1 MSNITQ
7 QYLTFAL
14 GEEVFAL
21 ETESV
26 REVIE
31 LVSITRIPKTPAF
44 MRGVINLRGHAVPVV
59 DLRTKFDLPQVA
71 DTVNTC
77 IIIVDVDVDG
87 ENSAMGAIVDS
98 VREVFEM
105 SSDQINP
112 PPRMGTAVRADFIKG
127 MGKQN
132 EEFVMILD
140 IAKVFSPEEL
150 QTLADVEAGAEAGVE
165 ADAETEAHAGVG

>member
-1 MSNITQ
+1 MSDNTTL
-7 QYLTFAL
+7 QYLTFGL

-21 ETESV
+21 ETGSV

-31 LVSITRIPKTPAF
+31 LVSVTRIPKTPAY

-59 DLRTKFDLPQVA
+59 DLRIKFDMPTAQ

-77 IIIVDVDVDG
+77 IIIVDVEVEG
-87 ENSAMGAIVDS
+87 ENCYMGAIVDS

-105 SSDQINP
+105 TSDQINP
-112 PPRMGTAVRADFIKG
+112 PPRMGTAIRADFIRG

-132 EEFVMILD
+132 EEFIMILD
-140 IAKVFSPEEL
+140 IGRVFSPEEL
-150 QTLADVEAGAEAGVE
+150 QVLRSTEELEA
-165 ADAETEAHAGVG
+165 

>member
-1 MSNITQ
+1 MSDNTTL
-7 QYLTFAL
+7 QYLTFGL

-21 ETESV
+21 ETGSV

-31 LVSITRIPKTPAF
+31 LVSVTRIPKTPAY

-59 DLRTKFDLPQVA
+59 DLRIKFDMPKAQ

-77 IIIVDVDVDG
+77 IIIVDVEVEG
-87 ENSAMGAIVDS
+87 ENCYMGAIVDS

-105 SSDQINP
+105 TSDQINP
-112 PPRMGTAVRADFIKG
+112 PPRMGTSIRADFIRG

-132 EEFVMILD
+132 EEFIMILD
-140 IAKVFSPEEL
+140 IGRVFSAEEL
-150 QTLADVEAGAEAGVE
+150 QVLRSTEELEA
-165 ADAETEAHAGVG
+165 

>member
-1 MSNITQ
+1 MSDNTTL

-21 ETESV
+21 ETGCV

-31 LVSITRIPKTPAF
+31 LVPVTRIPKTPPF

-59 DLRTKFDLPQVA
+59 DLRIKFDMPRAQ

-77 IIIVDVDVDG
+77 IIIVDVEVEG
-87 ENSAMGAIVDS
+87 EKCHMGAIVDS

-105 SSDQINP
+105 TSDQINP
-112 PPRMGTAVRADFIKG
+112 PPRMGTSVKADFIRG

-132 EEFVMILD
+132 EEFIMILD
-140 IAKVFSPEEL
+140 IGKIFSHQEL
-150 QTLADVEAGAEAGVE
+150 ARVLESEGAES
-165 ADAETEAHAGVG
+165 

>member
-1 MSNITQ
+1 MSDNTTL
-7 QYLTFAL
+7 QYLTFGL

-21 ETESV
+21 ETGSV

-31 LVSITRIPKTPAF
+31 LVSVTRIPKTPPF

-59 DLRTKFDLPQVA
+59 DLRIKFDMPKVA

-77 IIIVDVDVDG
+77 IIIVDVEVEG
-87 ENSAMGAIVDS
+87 ENCYMGAIVDS

-105 SSDQINP
+105 TSDQINP
-112 PPRMGTAVRADFIKG
+112 PPRMGTSIRADFIRG

-132 EEFVMILD
+132 EEFIMILD
-140 IAKVFSPEEL
+140 IGKVFSAEEL
-150 QTLADVEAGAEAGVE
+150 QVMRSTEETLEN
-165 ADAETEAHAGVG
+165 

>member
-1 MSNITQ
+1 MSDNTTL
-7 QYLTFAL
+7 QYLTFGL

-21 ETESV
+21 ETGSV

-31 LVSITRIPKTPAF
+31 LVSVTRIPKTPPY

-59 DLRTKFDLPQVA
+59 DLRIKFDMPKVA

-77 IIIVDVDVDG
+77 IIIVDVEVEG
-87 ENSAMGAIVDS
+87 ENCYMGAIVDS

-105 SSDQINP
+105 TSDQINP
-112 PPRMGTAVRADFIKG
+112 PPRMGTSIRADFIRG

-132 EEFVMILD
+132 EEFIMILD
-140 IAKVFSPEEL
+140 IGKVFSPEEL
-150 QTLADVEAGAEAGVE
+150 QVMRSTE
-165 ADAETEAHAGVG
+165 ETETPN

>member
-1 MSNITQ
+1 MSDTTTL

-21 ETESV
+21 ETGSV

-31 LVSITRIPKTPAF
+31 LVSVTRIPKTPPF

-59 DLRTKFDLPQVA
+59 DMRIKFDMPKVA

-77 IIIVDVDVDG
+77 IIIVDVEVEG
-87 ENSAMGAIVDS
+87 ENCYMGAIVDS

-105 SSDQINP
+105 TSDQISP
-112 PPRMGTAVRADFIKG
+112 PPRMGTSIRADFIRG

-132 EEFVMILD
+132 EEFIMILD
-140 IAKVFSPEEL
+140 IGKIFSHEEL
-150 QTLADVEAGAEAGVE
+150 ALVLENEGAEA
-165 ADAETEAHAGVG
+165 

>member
-1 MSNITQ
+1 MSDNTTL
-7 QYLTFAL
+7 QYLTFGL

-21 ETESV
+21 ETGSV

-31 LVSITRIPKTPAF
+31 LVSVTRIPKTPPY

-59 DLRTKFDLPQVA
+59 DLRIKFDMPKAQ

-77 IIIVDVDVDG
+77 IIIVDVEVEG
-87 ENSAMGAIVDS
+87 ENCYMGAIVDS

-105 SSDQINP
+105 TSDQINP
-112 PPRMGTAVRADFIKG
+112 PPRMGTSIRADFIRG

-132 EEFVMILD
+132 EEFIMILD
-140 IAKVFSPEEL
+140 IGKVFSPEEL
-150 QTLADVEAGAEAGVE
+150 QVLRSTEELEA
-165 ADAETEAHAGVG
+165 

>member
-1 MSNITQ
+1 MTATNTQ
-7 QYLTFAL
+7 QYLTFGL

-21 ETESV
+21 ETDSV

-31 LVSITRIPKTPAF
+31 LVPVTRIPKTPPF

-59 DLRTKFDLPQVA
+59 DLRVKFDMPQVK

-77 IIIVDVDVDG
+77 IIIVDVEVEG
-87 ENSAMGAIVDS
+87 ESCFMGAIVDS

-105 SSDQINP
+105 TEDQINP
-112 PPRMGTAVRADFIKG
+112 PPRMGTSIRTDFIKG

-132 EEFVMILD
+132 EEFIMILD
-140 IAKVFSPEEL
+140 IARIFSPEEL
-150 QTLADVEAGAEAGVE
+150 RVLAESGPDDE
-165 ADAETEAHAGVG
+165 

>member
-1 MSNITQ
+1 MSDNTTL
-7 QYLTFAL
+7 QYLTFGL

-21 ETESV
+21 ETGSV

-31 LVSITRIPKTPAF
+31 LVSVTRIPKTPPF

-59 DLRTKFDLPQVA
+59 DLRIKFDMPKAQ

-77 IIIVDVDVDG
+77 IIIVDVEVEG
-87 ENSAMGAIVDS
+87 ENCYMGAIVDS

-105 SSDQINP
+105 TSDQINP
-112 PPRMGTAVRADFIKG
+112 PPRMGTSIRADFIRG

-132 EEFVMILD
+132 EEFIMILD
-140 IAKVFSPEEL
+140 IGKVFSPEEL
-150 QTLADVEAGAEAGVE
+150 QVMRGSE
-165 ADAETEAHAGVG
+165 ETENAN

>member
-1 MSNITQ
+1 MSDNTTL

-14 GEEVFAL
+14 GDEIFAL
-21 ETESV
+21 ETGSV

-31 LVSITRIPKTPAF
+31 LVPVTRIPKTPPF

-59 DLRTKFDLPQVA
+59 DLRIKFDMPTTE

-77 IIIVDVDVDG
+77 IIIVDVEVEG
-87 ENSAMGAIVDS
+87 ENCHMGAIVDS

-105 SSDQINP
+105 TSDQINP
-112 PPRMGTAVRADFIKG
+112 PPRMGTSVKADFIRG

-132 EEFVMILD
+132 EEFIMILD
-140 IAKVFSPEEL
+140 IGKVFSQEEL
-150 QTLADVEAGAEAGVE
+150 ALVLENEG
-165 ADAETEAHAGVG
+165 TEA

>member
-1 MSNITQ
+1 MSDNTTL
-7 QYLTFAL
+7 QYLTFGL

-21 ETESV
+21 ETGSV

-31 LVSITRIPKTPAF
+31 LVSVTRIPKTPPF

-59 DLRTKFDLPQVA
+59 DLRIKFDMPKVA

-77 IIIVDVDVDG
+77 IIIVDVEVEG
-87 ENSAMGAIVDS
+87 ENCYMGAIVDS

-105 SSDQINP
+105 TSDQINP
-112 PPRMGTAVRADFIKG
+112 PPRMGTSIRADFIRG

-132 EEFVMILD
+132 EEFIMILD
-140 IAKVFSPEEL
+140 IGKVFSPEEL
-150 QTLADVEAGAEAGVE
+150 QVMRG
-165 ADAETEAHAGVG
+165 TEEIENAN

>member
-1 MSNITQ
+1 MSDNTTL

-14 GEEVFAL
+14 GDEVFAL
-21 ETESV
+21 ETGSV

-31 LVSITRIPKTPAF
+31 LVPVTRIPKTPPY

-59 DLRTKFDLPQVA
+59 DLRIKFDMPRAQ

-77 IIIVDVDVDG
+77 IIIVDVEVEG
-87 ENSAMGAIVDS
+87 ENCYMGAIVDS

-105 SSDQINP
+105 TSDQINP
-112 PPRMGTAVRADFIKG
+112 PPRMGTSIRADFIRG

-132 EEFVMILD
+132 EDFIMILD
-140 IAKVFSPEEL
+140 IGKVFSQEEL
-150 QTLADVEAGAEAGVE
+150 TRVHDHEVL
-165 ADAETEAHAGVG
+165 DA

>member
-1 MSNITQ
+1 MSDNTTL

-21 ETESV
+21 ETGCV

-31 LVSITRIPKTPAF
+31 LVSVTRIPKTPPF

-59 DLRTKFDLPQVA
+59 DLRIKFDMPTA
-71 DTVNTC
+71 HDTVNTC
-77 IIIVDVDVDG
+77 IIIVDVEVEG
-87 ENSAMGAIVDS
+87 ENCYMGAIVDS

-105 SSDQINP
+105 TSDQINP
-112 PPRMGTAVRADFIKG
+112 PPRMGTSIRADFIRG

-132 EEFVMILD
+132 EEFIMILD
-140 IAKVFSPEEL
+140 IGKVFSQEEL
-150 QTLADVEAGAEAGVE
+150 ALVLENEG
-165 ADAETEAHAGVG
+165 TEA

>member
-1 MSNITQ
+1 MSDNTTL

-21 ETESV
+21 ETGSV

-31 LVSITRIPKTPAF
+31 LVSVTRIPKTPPF

-59 DLRTKFDLPQVA
+59 DLRIKFDMPKVA

-77 IIIVDVDVDG
+77 IIIVDVEVEG
-87 ENSAMGAIVDS
+87 ENCYMGAIVDS

-105 SSDQINP
+105 TSDQINP
-112 PPRMGTAVRADFIKG
+112 PPRMGTSIRADFIRG

-132 EEFVMILD
+132 EEFIMILD
-140 IAKVFSPEEL
+140 IGKVFSPEEL
-150 QTLADVEAGAEAGVE
+150 QVMRGAEEQE
-165 ADAETEAHAGVG
+165 ATN

>member
-1 MSNITQ
+1 MSDTTTL

-21 ETESV
+21 ETGSV

-31 LVSITRIPKTPAF
+31 LVPVTRIPKTPAF

-59 DLRTKFDLPQVA
+59 DLRIKFDMPTA
-71 DTVNTC
+71 HDTVNTC
-77 IIIVDVDVDG
+77 IIIVDVEVEG
-87 ENSAMGAIVDS
+87 ESCSMGAIVDS

-105 SSDQINP
+105 TSDQINP
-112 PPRMGTAVRADFIKG
+112 PPRMGTSIRADFIRG

-132 EEFVMILD
+132 EEFIMILD
-140 IAKVFSPEEL
+140 IGKVFSQEEL
-150 QTLADVEAGAEAGVE
+150 ALVLEKEG
-165 ADAETEAHAGVG
+165 TEA

>member
-1 MSNITQ
+1 MNDNTTL

-21 ETESV
+21 ETGSV

-31 LVSITRIPKTPAF
+31 LVSVTRIPKTPPF

-59 DLRTKFDLPQVA
+59 DLRIKFDMPKVA

-77 IIIVDVDVDG
+77 IIIVDVELEG
-87 ENSAMGAIVDS
+87 ENCYMGAIVDS

-105 SSDQINP
+105 TSDQINP
-112 PPRMGTAVRADFIKG
+112 PPRMGTSIRADFIRG

-132 EEFVMILD
+132 EEFIMILD
-140 IAKVFSPEEL
+140 IGKVFSPEEL
-150 QTLADVEAGAEAGVE
+150 QVMRGVE
-165 ADAETEAHAGVG
+165 EQETAN

>member
-1 MSNITQ
+1 MSDNTTL

-21 ETESV
+21 ETGSV

-31 LVSITRIPKTPAF
+31 LVSVTRIPKTPPF

-59 DLRTKFDLPQVA
+59 DLRIKFDMPKVA

-77 IIIVDVDVDG
+77 IIIVDVELEG
-87 ENSAMGAIVDS
+87 ENCYMGAIVDS

-105 SSDQINP
+105 TSDQINP
-112 PPRMGTAVRADFIKG
+112 PPRMGTSIRADFIRG

-132 EEFVMILD
+132 EEFIMILD
-140 IAKVFSPEEL
+140 IGKVFSPEEL
-150 QTLADVEAGAEAGVE
+150 QVMRGVE
-165 ADAETEAHAGVG
+165 EQETAN

>member
-1 MSNITQ
+1 MSDNTTL

-21 ETESV
+21 ETGSV

-31 LVSITRIPKTPAF
+31 LVPVTRIPKTPTF

-59 DLRTKFDLPQVA
+59 DLRIKFDMPKVT

-77 IIIVDVDVDG
+77 IIIVDVEVEG
-87 ENSAMGAIVDS
+87 ENCYMGAIVDS

-105 SSDQINP
+105 TSDQINP
-112 PPRMGTAVRADFIKG
+112 PPRMGTSIRADFIRG

-132 EEFVMILD
+132 EEFIMILD
-140 IAKVFSPEEL
+140 IGKVFSPEEL
-150 QTLADVEAGAEAGVE
+150 QVMRGTEEQEA
-165 ADAETEAHAGVG
+165 TN

>member
-1 MSNITQ
+1 MSDNTTQ
-7 QYLTFAL
+7 QYLTFGL

-21 ETESV
+21 ETGSV

-31 LVSITRIPKTPAF
+31 LVPVTRIPKTPPF

-59 DLRTKFDLPQVA
+59 DLRIKFEMPKTQ

-77 IIIVDVDVDG
+77 IIIVDVEVEG
-87 ENSAMGAIVDS
+87 ENCHMGAIVDS

-105 SSDQINP
+105 GSDQINP
-112 PPRMGTAVRADFIKG
+112 PPRMGTSIRADFIKG

-132 EEFVMILD
+132 EEFIMILD
-140 IAKVFSPEEL
+140 IGKVFSPEEL
-150 QTLADVEAGAEAGVE
+150 QLMAEGGT
-165 ADAETEAHAGVG
+165 AEE

>member
-1 MSNITQ
+1 MSDNTTL
-7 QYLTFAL
+7 QYLTFGL

-21 ETESV
+21 ETGSV

-31 LVSITRIPKTPAF
+31 LVPVTRIPKTPPF

-59 DLRTKFDLPQVA
+59 DLRIKFDMPQVR

-77 IIIVDVDVDG
+77 IIIVDVEVEG
-87 ENSAMGAIVDS
+87 ENCHMGAIVDS

-105 SSDQINP
+105 GSDQINP
-112 PPRMGTAVRADFIKG
+112 PPRMGTSIRADFIKG

-132 EEFVMILD
+132 EEFIMILD
-140 IAKVFSPEEL
+140 IDKVFSPEEL
-150 QTLADVEAGAEAGVE
+150 EIIRQDATAE
-165 ADAETEAHAGVG
+165 

>member
-1 MSNITQ
+1 MNDNTTL

-21 ETESV
+21 ETGSV

-31 LVSITRIPKTPAF
+31 LVSVTRIPKTPPF

-59 DLRTKFDLPQVA
+59 DLRIKFDMPKVA

-77 IIIVDVDVDG
+77 IIIVDVELEG
-87 ENSAMGAIVDS
+87 ENCSMGAIVDS

-105 SSDQINP
+105 TSDQINP
-112 PPRMGTAVRADFIKG
+112 PPRMGTSIRADFIRG

-132 EEFVMILD
+132 EEFIMILD
-140 IAKVFSPEEL
+140 IGKVFSQEEL
-150 QTLADVEAGAEAGVE
+150 ATLLESEKIEA
-165 ADAETEAHAGVG
+165 

>member
-1 MSNITQ
+1 MSDNTTL

-21 ETESV
+21 ETGCV

-31 LVSITRIPKTPAF
+31 LVSVTRIPKTPPF

-59 DLRTKFDLPQVA
+59 DLRIKFDMPKVA

-77 IIIVDVDVDG
+77 IIIVDVEVEG
-87 ENSAMGAIVDS
+87 ENCFMGAIVDS

-105 SSDQINP
+105 TSDQINP
-112 PPRMGTAVRADFIKG
+112 PPRMGTSIRADFIRG

-132 EEFVMILD
+132 EEFIMILD
-140 IAKVFSPEEL
+140 IGKVFSQEEL
-150 QTLADVEAGAEAGVE
+150 ALVLENEG
-165 ADAETEAHAGVG
+165 TEA

>member
-1 MSNITQ
+1 MSDNTTL

-21 ETESV
+21 ETGSV

-31 LVSITRIPKTPAF
+31 LVSVTRIPKTPPF

-59 DLRTKFDLPQVA
+59 DLRIKFDMPTA
-71 DTVNTC
+71 HDTVNTC
-77 IIIVDVDVDG
+77 IIIVDVEVEG
-87 ENSAMGAIVDS
+87 ESCSMGAIVDS

-105 SSDQINP
+105 TSDQINP
-112 PPRMGTAVRADFIKG
+112 PPRMGTSIRADFIRG

-132 EEFVMILD
+132 EEFIMILD
-140 IAKVFSPEEL
+140 IGKVFSQEEL
-150 QTLADVEAGAEAGVE
+150 ALVLEKEG
-165 ADAETEAHAGVG
+165 TEA

>member
-1 MSNITQ
+1 MSDNTTL
-7 QYLTFAL
+7 QYLTFGL

-21 ETESV
+21 ETGSV

-31 LVSITRIPKTPAF
+31 LVSVTRIPKTPPY

-59 DLRTKFDLPQVA
+59 DLRIKFDMPKAQ

-77 IIIVDVDVDG
+77 IIIVDVEVEG
-87 ENSAMGAIVDS
+87 ENCYMGAIVDS

-105 SSDQINP
+105 TSDQINP
-112 PPRMGTAVRADFIKG
+112 PPRMGTSIKADFIRG

-132 EEFVMILD
+132 EEFIMILD
-140 IAKVFSPEEL
+140 IGKVFSPEEL
-150 QTLADVEAGAEAGVE
+150 QVLRSTEELEA
-165 ADAETEAHAGVG
+165 